1 MKFFDS
7 CVYRV
12 TPAEVAADIASDM
25 AHERFLKLL
34 SGIREHERLEG
45 PSVTNHTNE
54 DKEITYDDEATGRC

>member
-34 SGIREHERLEG
+34 SEIRELKRLER
-45 PSVTNHTNE
+45 PAVMNHTNE
-54 DKEITYDDEATGRC
+54 EKETNHEEEASGNR